1 MSTPE
6 GFVDIEV
13 DITDEEARHL
23 IMAGMFTQE
32 GEVLVITPKGSEW
45 LKAWCDEQLKESEKA

>member
-1 MSTPE
+1 MTPE
-6 GFVDIEV
+6 GYKDIEV

-23 IMAGMFTQE
+23 VMAGMFTQE

-45 LKAWCDEQLKESEKA
+45 LKAWCDEQLKARE